1 MQALT
6 LDSFESVTASFVA
19 GLLAI
24 VLRWA
29 ARERSR
35 LHLRVPRRRRGV
47 PRRLLQDRVAV
58 LALPLRSLFR
68 APSRAHMPLMR

>member
-1 MQALT
+1 MQGLT

-35 LHLRVPRRRRGV
+35 LHQRMPRRRRGL
-47 PRRLLQDRVAV
+47 PRRILQDRLAV
-58 LALPLRSLFR
+58 LALPLRSLFS
-68 APSRAHMPLMR
+68 APSRATCL